1 MFCLNQRLLNN
12 RILEGRTHYFFSGS
26 CILTTSIPSPFI
38 LMDRSYLI
46 KNPARQEACPQP
58 QLLSQPF
65 PVRKAESLRR
75 STILLPVLP
84 EAHSGDGRD
93 YTSFFRTRTGFLPT
107 SLPPSSPSF
116 SAWSLSSPSNGFPA
130 LKMRN
135 PRGTGSASKRGEAW
149 NQLLWEVVGM
159 GVYFHV
165 NLQRKKHVPLSE
177 ESGKASGRRGHQLWG
192 WVGISRGEGLA

>member
-107 SLPPSSPSF
+107 SLPPSPPSMLLLEMTQVVPCRF
-116 SAWSLSSPSNGFPA
+116 CPFQQHTICTFKTFQGSQLFIAAPLQLCGFPGESF
-130 LKMRN
+130 KMY
-135 PRGTGSASKRGEAW
+135 GSSIQKNA
-149 NQLLWEVVGM
+149 
-159 GVYFHV
+159 
-165 NLQRKKHVPLSE
+165 
-177 ESGKASGRRGHQLWG
+177 
-192 WVGISRGEGLA
+192 